1 LKKSVIFKKNVMP
14 SITFLLK
21 RSFLLLFVVGLTATT
36 SQAQLKDVLSKAGG
50 GSSSP
55 SSLLT
60 QFAGA
65 LKPTSFLSSWA
76 SGGKTNWLSAAG
88 KVSDAISMAKSVSS
102 LTSFIKPSMFKHGF
116 NVSSITQAAS
126 TVKTL
131 SDAGGLLKNLEG
143 GIKPEA
149 FLSSWASKRPAFD
162 KALSLLK

>member
-1 LKKSVIFKKNVMP
+1 MT
-14 SITFLLK
+14 SITFLPKKFL
-21 RSFLLLFVVGLTATT
+21 LLLFVAGLTATT
-36 SQAQLKDVLSKAGG
+36 SQAQLKDVLSKATG

-55 SSLLT
+55 GSLLT
-60 QFAGA
+60 QFAGG
-65 LKPTSFLSSWA
+65 LNPTSLLSSWA

-88 KVSDAISMAKSVSS
+88 KVSDAVSMAKSVSS
-102 LTSFIKPSMFKHGF
+102 LTSFIKPSMFKQGF
-116 NVSSITQAAS
+116 NASSITGAVS

-143 GIKPEA
+143 GLKPEA

>member
-1 LKKSVIFKKNVMP
+1 MT
-14 SITFLLK
+14 SITFLPKKLL
-21 RSFLLLFVVGLTATT
+21 LLLFVIGLTATT

-50 GSSSP
+50 SSSP

-65 LKPTSFLSSWA
+65 LKPSSFLSSWA

-102 LTSFIKPSMFKHGF
+102 LTSFIKPSLFKQGF
-116 NVSSITQAAS
+116 NAGSITQAAG

>member
-1 LKKSVIFKKNVMP
+1 MTALTILPKK
-14 SITFLLK
+14 
-21 RSFLLLFVVGLTATT
+21 FLLLLLVIGLTATT
-36 SQAQLKDVLSKAGG
+36 SQAQLKDVLSKAG

-76 SGGKTNWLSAAG
+76 SGGKSSWLSAAG

-102 LTSFIKPSMFKHGF
+102 LTSFIKPSMFKQGF
-116 NVSSITQAAS
+116 NVGSITQAAS

-143 GIKPEA
+143 GLKPEA

>member
-1 LKKSVIFKKNVMP
+1 MT
-14 SITFLLK
+14 SITFLPKK
-21 RSFLLLFVVGLTATT
+21 RLLLLFVIGLTANT
-36 SQAQLKDVLSKAGG
+36 SQAQLPDVLSKAGG
-50 GSSSP
+50 SSSP
-55 SSLLT
+55 GSLLT

-65 LKPTSFLSSWA
+65 LKPSSFLSSWA

-88 KVSDAISMAKSVSS
+88 KVSDAVSMAKSVSS
-102 LTSFIKPSMFKHGF
+102 LTSFIKPSMFKQGF
-116 NVSSITQAAS
+116 NVGSITQAAG

-143 GIKPEA
+143 GLKPEA

>member
-1 LKKSVIFKKNVMP
+1 MTT
-14 SITFLLK
+14 ITFLPK
-21 RSFLLLFVVGLTATT
+21 KSFLLLLVIGMTAITT
-36 SQAQLKDVLSKAGG
+36 QAQLKDVLSKTG

-65 LKPTSFLSSWA
+65 LKPGSLSSGWA

-88 KVSDAISMAKSVSS
+88 KVTDAIGMAKSVSS
-102 LTSFIKPSMFKHGF
+102 LTGFIKPSMLKDGF
-116 NVSSITQAAS
+116 NVSSITSAAG

-143 GIKPEA
+143 GLKPEA

>member
-1 LKKSVIFKKNVMP
+1 MT
-14 SITFLLK
+14 SITFLPK
-21 RSFLLLFVVGLTATT
+21 RFLLLLFVIGLTATT

-50 GSSSP
+50 SSP
-55 SSLLT
+55 SPGSLLT

-65 LKPTSFLSSWA
+65 LKPTSLLSSWA

-102 LTSFIKPSMFKHGF
+102 LTSFIKPSMFKQGF
-116 NVSSITQAAS
+116 NVGSITQAAG

-131 SDAGGLLKNLEG
+131 SDAGGMLKNLEG
-143 GIKPEA
+143 GLKPEA